1 MRDFEDS
8 TLWRISAFER
18 VRNETGTSGFMRLE
32 GPTVLSSTLMADL
45 WRLEQDPSEGDVLEV
60 MAACLRH
67 REPALLY
74 LEHQELVWPV
84 TLFPH
89 EMLYHSPRPMVQ
101 ASTQGLSPLKV
112 LMVEPPGVRPPG
124 DRMKERIGHVDH
136 YYPLTPLLWAVALHG
151 PRARLLGEIAGTA
164 AYRALSNS
172 ERENLPLAGAMR
184 SAAER
189 LRRESA
195 SLREIA
201 SWPGLSV
208 ERASRLLNALYLASS
223 LMTTRSHPA
232 ARSEPRTGGGLFGLR
247 KPRR

>member
-1 MRDFEDS
+1 
-8 TLWRISAFER
+8 
-18 VRNETGTSGFMRLE
+18 
-32 GPTVLSSTLMADL
+32 
-45 WRLEQDPSEGDVLEV
+45 

-74 LEHQELVWPV
+74 LEHEGLVWPV

-89 EMLYHSPRPMVQ
+89 EMLYHSPRTMAQ
-101 ASTQGLSPLKV
+101 ASTQGLASLKV

-124 DRMKERIGHVDH
+124 HRMKERIGHADH
-136 YYPLTPLLWAVALHG
+136 YYPLVPLLWTLALYG
-151 PRARLLGEIAGTA
+151 PRNRLLGEIAGTA
-164 AYRALSNS
+164 AYRALTSR
-172 ERENLPLAGAMR
+172 EREDLPLTGAMG

-208 ERASRLLNALYLASS
+208 ERASRLLNALYLASC

-232 ARSEPRTGGGLFGLR
+232 ARSEPRSGGGLFGLR